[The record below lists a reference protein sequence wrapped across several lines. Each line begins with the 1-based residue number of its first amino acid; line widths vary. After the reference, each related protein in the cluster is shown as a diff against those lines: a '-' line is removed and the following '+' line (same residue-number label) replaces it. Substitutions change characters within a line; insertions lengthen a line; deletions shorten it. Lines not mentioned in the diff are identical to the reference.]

1 MLARLDRGGARP
13 AKMGRLPLPPP
24 PVGDRRAWRIGGYFI
39 ILVSMAAIAV
49 ALSVRPPGPIF
60 PAARPAPEA
69 VALRSA
75 STPSSVPAAPEVAPM
90 PSRSPLALGLEAAR
104 RGDMGEAE
112 RRFRLAIAA
121 DPADAEAWNGLGV
134 ALIHQ
139 GDRGRGIEALH
150 TALRLAPGH
159 ADAHRN
165 LGVALDRLGRRDEA
179 VRHYERFLALT
190 PEEYPGWADVR
201 RRLNEL
207 AQERRPA

>member
-1 MLARLDRGGARP
+1 MLAHLDRGRARP
-13 AKMGRLPLPPP
+13 AKMGRLPLPPAAA
-24 PVGDRRAWRIGGYFI
+24 GGRRAWRIGGYFI

-49 ALSVRPPGPIF
+49 ALSVRPPGRIS
-60 PAARPAPEA
+60 PAPRSA
-69 VALRSA
+69 PDAAALRSA
-75 STPSSVPAAPEVAPM
+75 STPSSIAPAPEIAPIPT
-90 PSRSPLALGLEAAR
+90 PSRLALGLEAAR
-104 RGDMGEAE
+104 RGEMAEAE
-112 RRFRLAIAA
+112 RFFRLAVAA

-139 GDRGRGIEALH
+139 GARARGIEALH

-190 PEEYPGWADVR
+190 PDEYPGRADVR
-201 RRLNEL
+201 RRLHEL